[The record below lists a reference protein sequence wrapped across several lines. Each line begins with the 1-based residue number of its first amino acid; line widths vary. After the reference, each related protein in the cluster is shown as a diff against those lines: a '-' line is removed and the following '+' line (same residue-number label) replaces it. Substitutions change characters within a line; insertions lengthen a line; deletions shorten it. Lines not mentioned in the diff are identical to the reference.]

1 MESIVRGLVIYT
13 ILLVVFRLA
22 GKRTLSETSSF
33 DLILLLIIS
42 ETVQQALIDSDNSI
56 TNAAL
61 LVLTLVGADVLLS
74 ILKQR
79 VPSIE
84 RLLDGSPVIVMQ
96 DGVLLHDRADRERID
111 EQDILEAAREQR
123 GLERLD
129 QIKFAVLE
137 RGGKITVIAR

>member
-13 ILLVVFRLA
+13 ILLVVFRMA

-42 ETVQQALIDSDNSI
+42 ETVQQALIDSDNSV

-74 ILKQR
+74 IAKQR
-79 VPSIE
+79 VPSLE

-96 DGVLLHDRADRERID
+96 DGVVAE
-111 EQDILEAAREQR
+111 
-123 GLERLD
+123 
-129 QIKFAVLE
+129 
-137 RGGKITVIAR
+137 